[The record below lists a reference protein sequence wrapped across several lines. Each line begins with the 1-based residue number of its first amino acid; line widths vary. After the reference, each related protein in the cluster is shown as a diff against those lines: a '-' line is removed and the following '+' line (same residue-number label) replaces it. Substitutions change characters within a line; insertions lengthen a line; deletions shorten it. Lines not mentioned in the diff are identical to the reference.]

1 MLSNQGF
8 EKELNLA
15 ETVDDVQIL
24 NNLAGGSIASDIAL
38 FRNNLRNTSSLIW
51 QYNTDNSSIVNNNG
65 VDEFLFPDSV
75 PFIFTNGDEVKLKG
89 NVLGTVVLVPDAPN
103 SPTYAVDSVTLSGVM
118 SGYTSGTIS
127 FTAPA
132 TSGGVT
138 ATGTITFSGSVPT
151 VVITNAGSGY
161 TSAPTA
167 SVSFLGN
174 IGGLNTNT
182 TYYIV
187 GLKVGL
193 GEFKVQ
199 QSFSLSLTKPVLG
212 ITPTTVSVGTITNN
226 VEFIRKDEVTQENIL
241 NIIPVSTP
249 DQNGAGWTGF
259 AIGSA
264 SGSFS
269 DSFNAIED
277 NINTTNFDISKK
289 YVTNK
294 SIATESLIGVEGLI
308 TVKDPGNSNI
318 SAAAL
323 TAAKSPGVYI
333 TNPFSSVTNIAKTRA
348 FSSSSQPWAPSTDT
362 EDPLAIPPKI
372 GKLTTKSTQVNIG
385 DLFFEN
391 GIKLDGF
398 DGDVTVTPVG
408 TVNTGTSTQ
417 FTHKLP
423 VKING
428 VQYFILVR
436 KV

>member
-199 QSFSLSLTKPVLG
+199 QSFYLYLTKPR
-212 ITPTTVSVGTITNN
+212 S
-226 VEFIRKDEVTQENIL
+226 E
-241 NIIPVSTP
+241 
-249 DQNGAGWTGF
+249 
-259 AIGSA
+259 
-264 SGSFS
+264 
-269 DSFNAIED
+269 
-277 NINTTNFDISKK
+277 
-289 YVTNK
+289 
-294 SIATESLIGVEGLI
+294 
-308 TVKDPGNSNI
+308 
-318 SAAAL
+318 
-323 TAAKSPGVYI
+323 
-333 TNPFSSVTNIAKTRA
+333 
-348 FSSSSQPWAPSTDT
+348 
-362 EDPLAIPPKI
+362 
-372 GKLTTKSTQVNIG
+372 
-385 DLFFEN
+385 
-391 GIKLDGF
+391 
-398 DGDVTVTPVG
+398 
-408 TVNTGTSTQ
+408 
-417 FTHKLP
+417 
-423 VKING
+423 
-428 VQYFILVR
+428 
-436 KV
+436 

>member
-8 EKELNLA
+8 EKDLNLS
-15 ETVDDVQIL
+15 ETVDDAQIL

-65 VDEFLFPDSV
+65 VDEFLFPDSLSFV
-75 PFIFTNGDEVKLKG
+75 FTDGDEVKLKG
-89 NVLGTVVLVPDAPN
+89 NVLGTVVLVPDALN
-103 SPTYAVDSVTLSGVM
+103 SPTYKVDSVTLSGVM

-132 TSGGVT
+132 TAGGVT
-138 ATGTITFSGSVPT
+138 AEGTITFSGSVPT
-151 VVITNAGSGY
+151 VVITTSGSGY

-167 SVSFLGN
+167 SVTFLGN
-174 IGGLNTNT
+174 IGSLNTST

-193 GEFKVQ
+193 GEFKNQ
-199 QSFSLSLTKPVLG
+199 KSFSLSLTKPVPG

-226 VEFIRKDEVTQENIL
+226 VEFIRKDAVTQENIL
-241 NIIPVSTP
+241 NIIRTSDP
-249 DQNGAGWTGF
+249 DQNGAF
-259 AIGSA
+259 SFDYIIG
-264 SGSFS
+264 GTSFS
-269 DSFNAIED
+269 NSFDTIEN
-277 NINTTNFDISKK
+277 NINTTNFDITRK

-294 SIATESLIGVEGLI
+294 SIATESIINVEGLI
-308 TVKDPGNSNI
+308 TVKDPANSNI

-348 FSSSSQPWAPSTDT
+348 FSSSSQPWEPSIDT
-362 EDPLAIPPKI
+362 ETPSANPPKI

-398 DGDVTVTPVG
+398 DGEATVSPVG
-408 TVNTGTSTQ
+408 TVNTGISTQ

-428 VQYFILVR
+428 VEYFVLVR
-436 KV
+436 RV